1 MDAAPKRRN
10 PGRLA
15 AGVQPRP
22 DATRAT
28 ASVVFSGYTWTVKA
42 STSKV
47 GPGPNLFS
55 AANVTVGE
63 DGLHL
68 GIVKRRAGWTCA
80 EVIAQGTF
88 GYGIYRWT
96 VAADVTSLD
105 PNAVLGMF
113 TWSDQ
118 PEYAHRE
125 IDIEFAKW
133 GVSAAT
139 KTGVFTVHAA
149 AIPSSP
155 PFALPRSQRSIHTM
169 TWSPGTVSAC
179 STTPVGSPVTWATT
193 GAGLPEPGG
202 GVAPR
207 INLCCSVVRHLQH
220 LSA

>member
-63 DGLHL
+63 DGLHP

-88 GYGIYRWT
+88 GYGTYRWT

-118 PEYAHRE
+118 PEYAHPE

-149 AIPSSP
+149 GHPEQPALRAAEIPEEHPHNDVESRDGECLLHHASGEP
-155 PFALPRSQRSIHTM
+155 SH
-169 TWSPGTVSAC
+169 
-179 STTPVGSPVTWATT
+179 VGHDRGWPT
-193 GAGLPEPGG
+193 
-202 GVAPR
+202 
-207 INLCCSVVRHLQH
+207 
-220 LSA
+220 